1 MIKYLNLILCILL
14 MTPATL
20 VEATEMTAVNSCNV
34 NYSVDIIDSK
44 TIKGTGNNEK
54 PVELYVNEQF
64 VEETIVSGG
73 EYRFTLSTALEDE
86 DKVKLISEN
95 NTLSIDYKIDAENT
109 KSFDDIYQC
118 ETTEE
123 SSESDDKDG
132 TETEGTADDK
142 EATDTP
148 EKTEES
154 SESDDK
160 DATETEDTADDKE
173 ATDTP
178 ESNGNKEEDTL
189 DDFKE
194 ETKIVTRSTAERQF
208 EAGKCPTPGEY
219 NTQNSNLIGTVIS
232 KSVTGEVRCVS
243 TDDEF
248 NKAIDDRSVEVIL
261 FTKDISTNSNQ
272 YIYSNY
278 NQKILDGNG
287 HSFNIGS
294 SRLYNTSISEI
305 TVMNFSNLSTTN
317 RDKNEGMFRSNHPS
331 QLRLKDVAFNGG
343 HIGAS
348 WESVLHVYGNVT
360 INASADYAAFYRFYE
375 IHNGANFTV
384 NGALGGLYAQ
394 SNNKENVQL
403 NGIRV
408 GENAVVNVT
417 ANNGVALYSRGVY
430 QKYVESGANS
440 RLFLKS
446 LNSNAV
452 QFSDDKDFFITAHH
466 DGEIILESL
475 NSPVTSQGIG
485 AITVDDQGSLI
496 VRKTSNTNAPLF
508 STNSAVT
515 LNVYYPNVV
524 DFDNM
529 NGPIF
534 PTNNA
539 LKTFNV
545 NYVSMEG
552 YDTQNNTPDYKTNML
567 NGTFT
572 MSGNTTNAD
581 SSIINVAPNFNNEF
595 KSTLKRIRMIG
606 DIKVSLKVNEP
617 VTDEITKITGTAT
630 ANRKIK
636 MLNTRTNKVYE
647 TTSDST
653 GKFTFNNIPNGDL
666 KGDDKLKFFVV
677 VDKYEILSAE
687 VIVEGTILELL
698 PVEDIVFED
707 TEITNVPELI
717 IKRKS
722 NPHKVKVRSTKKSD
736 FSVSVYSKT
745 PLTHTNGIDQ
755 LQNALYFVK
764 NKDFKLIEGEV
775 NRQTVGKKSD
785 ATKNGDEFQFNFNED
800 EGILLKT
807 NPATAQRG
815 SYQSTLVWTLTDGP

>member
-20 VEATEMTAVNSCNV
+20 VQAAKMTAVNSCNV
-34 NYSVDIIDSK
+34 NYSVDIVDSK

-64 VEETIVSGG
+64 VEETIVNDG
-73 EYRFTLSTALEDE
+73 EYLFSLSTALEDE

-95 NTLSIDYKIDAENT
+95 NILSIDYKIDAENT

-123 SSESDDKDG
+123 SNESND
-132 TETEGTADDK
+132 
-142 EATDTP
+142 
-148 EKTEES
+148 EE
-154 SESDDK
+154 E
-160 DATETEDTADDKE
+160 TETEDTADDKE

-178 ESNGNKEEDTL
+178 ESNGNKEDEL
-189 DDFKE
+189 EVAKE
-194 ETKIVTRSTAERQF
+194 EKKIVTRSTAERQF

-232 KSVTGEVRCVS
+232 KSVTGEVKCVS
-243 TDDEF
+243 TADEF
-248 NKAIDDRSVEVIL
+248 NKAIDDSNVEVIL
-261 FTKDISTNSNQ
+261 FTKDISTKRDQDIRSD
-272 YIYSNY
+272 YK
-278 NQKILDGNG
+278 QKILDGNG
-287 HSFNIGS
+287 YSLNIGS
-294 SRLYNTSISEI
+294 SRLYNTRISEI

-317 RDKNEGMFRSNHPS
+317 SHRDNGMFRSIYPS

-360 INASADYAAFYRFYE
+360 INASADYAAYYRFYE
-375 IHNGANFTV
+375 IHDRANFTV
-384 NGALGGLYAQ
+384 NGARGGLYAQ
-394 SNNKENVQL
+394 SNNKENLDL

-440 RLFLKS
+440 RLSLKS

-475 NSPVTSQGIG
+475 NSPMTSQGIG
-485 AITVDDQGSLI
+485 AITVDDHGSLI
-496 VRKTSNTNAPLF
+496 VRKTGNSNAPLF

-534 PTNNA
+534 PTENV

-552 YDTQNNTPDYKTNML
+552 YATQNKTPDYKTNML
-567 NGTFT
+567 NGSFT

-581 SSIINVAPNFNNEF
+581 SSIKKVAPNFNQEF

-606 DIKVSLKVNEP
+606 DIKVNIKVNEP
-617 VTDEITKITGTAT
+617 VTDESTKITGTAT

-647 TTSDST
+647 TTSDTT
-653 GKFTFNNIPNGDL
+653 GKFTFNNIPIGDL

-698 PVEDIVFED
+698 PVEDIVFKD
-707 TEITNVPELI
+707 TKITNVGESI

-755 LQNALYFVK
+755 LKNALYFVK

-785 ATKNGDEFQFNFNED
+785 ATKSGDEFHFNFNED

>member
-20 VEATEMTAVNSCNV
+20 VQAAEMTAVNSCNV
-34 NYSVDIIDSK
+34 NYSVDIVDSK

-64 VEETIVSGG
+64 VEETIVNDG
-73 EYRFTLSTALEDE
+73 EYLFSLSTALEDE

-95 NTLSIDYKIDAENT
+95 NTLSIDYNTDAENT

-118 ETTEE
+118 
-123 SSESDDKDG
+123 
-132 TETEGTADDK
+132 
-142 EATDTP
+142 

-160 DATETEDTADDKE
+160 DATETEDTEDDKE
-173 ATDTP
+173 ATDIS
-178 ESNGNKEEDTL
+178 ESNGNKEDEL
-189 DDFKE
+189 EVAKE
-194 ETKIVTRSTAERQF
+194 EKKIATRSTTERQF
-208 EAGKCPTPGEY
+208 EAGKCPTAEEY
-219 NTQNSNLIGTVIS
+219 NTSKSNLIGSVIS

-243 TDDEF
+243 TADEF
-248 NKAIDDRSVEVIL
+248 NKAIDDRNVEVIL
-261 FTKDISTNSNQ
+261 FTNDISTDRNQ

-287 HSFNIGS
+287 YSLNIGS

-317 RDKNEGMFRSNHPS
+317 SHRDNGMFRSNYPS

-360 INASADYAAFYRFYE
+360 INASADYAAYYRFYE
-375 IHNGANFTV
+375 IHDGANFTV
-384 NGALGGLYAQ
+384 NGARGGLYAQ
-394 SNNKENVQL
+394 SNNKENLDL

-440 RLFLKS
+440 RLSLKS

-485 AITVDDQGSLI
+485 AITMDDHGSLI
-496 VRKTSNTNAPLF
+496 VRKTGNSNAPLF

-534 PTNNA
+534 PTENV

-552 YDTQNNTPDYKTNML
+552 YATQNKTPDYKTNML
-567 NGTFT
+567 NGSFT

-581 SSIINVAPNFNNEF
+581 SSIKKVAPNFNQEF

-606 DIKVSLKVNEP
+606 DIKVNIKVNEP
-617 VTDEITKITGTAT
+617 VTDESTKITGTAT

-647 TTSDST
+647 TTSDNT
-653 GKFTFNNIPNGDL
+653 GKFTFNNIPIGDL

-677 VDKYEILSAE
+677 VDKYEIPSAE

-698 PVEDIVFED
+698 PVEDIVFKD
-707 TEITNVPELI
+707 TKITNVPESI

-755 LQNALYFVK
+755 LKNALYFVK

-785 ATKNGDEFQFNFNED
+785 ATKSGDEFHFNFNED

>member
-20 VEATEMTAVNSCNV
+20 VQAAEMTAVNSCNV
-34 NYSVDIIDSK
+34 NYSVDIVDSK

-64 VEETIVSGG
+64 VEETIVNDG
-73 EYRFTLSTALEDE
+73 EYLFSLSTALEDE

-95 NTLSIDYKIDAENT
+95 NILSIDYKIDAENT

-123 SSESDDKDG
+123 SNESND
-132 TETEGTADDK
+132 
-142 EATDTP
+142 
-148 EKTEES
+148 EE
-154 SESDDK
+154 E
-160 DATETEDTADDKE
+160 TETEDTADDKE
-173 ATDTP
+173 ATDIS
-178 ESNGNKEEDTL
+178 ESNGNKEDEL
-189 DDFKE
+189 EVAKE
-194 ETKIVTRSTAERQF
+194 EKKIATRSTTERQF
-208 EAGKCPTPGEY
+208 EAGNCPTAEEY
-219 NTQNSNLIGTVIS
+219 NTSKSNLIGSVIS

-243 TDDEF
+243 TADEF
-248 NKAIDDRSVEVIL
+248 NKAIDDRNVEVIL
-261 FTKDISTNSNQ
+261 FTNDISTDRNQ

-287 HSFNIGS
+287 YSLNIGS

-317 RDKNEGMFRSNHPS
+317 SHRDNGMFRSNYPS

-360 INASADYAAFYRFYE
+360 INASADYAAYYRFYE
-375 IHNGANFTV
+375 IHDGANFTV
-384 NGALGGLYAQ
+384 NGARGGLYAQ
-394 SNNKENVQL
+394 SNNKENLDL

-440 RLFLKS
+440 RLSLKS

-485 AITVDDQGSLI
+485 AITVDDHGSLI
-496 VRKTSNTNAPLF
+496 VRKTGNSNAPLF

-534 PTNNA
+534 PTENV

-552 YDTQNNTPDYKTNML
+552 YATQNKTPDYKTNML
-567 NGTFT
+567 NGSFT

-581 SSIINVAPNFNNEF
+581 SSIKKVAPNFNQEF

-606 DIKVSLKVNEP
+606 DIKVNIKVNEP
-617 VTDEITKITGTAT
+617 VTDESTKITGTAT

-647 TTSDST
+647 TTSDTT
-653 GKFTFNNIPNGDL
+653 GKFTFNNIPIGDL

-677 VDKYEILSAE
+677 VDKYEIPSAE

-698 PVEDIVFED
+698 PVEDIVFKD
-707 TEITNVPELI
+707 TKITNVPESI

-755 LQNALYFVK
+755 LKNALYFVK

-785 ATKNGDEFQFNFNED
+785 ATKSGDEFHFNFNED